1 MYDILRISRIDDDAR
16 KSWLNNVSMI
26 VASDSSEYTESLIKD
41 KLLKDYCDDDV
52 IMSNG
57 EILTREF
64 ISIEKLGTSSDIK
77 PGILL
82 IDNAGA

>member
-1 MYDILRISRIDDDAR
+1 MYDMLRISRIDDD
-16 KSWLNNVSMI
+16 
-26 VASDSSEYTESLIKD
+26 
-41 KLLKDYCDDDV
+41 V
-52 IMSNG
+52 IMNNG